1 MSNIHLYPKFNRW
14 KTYGLHGLPGQF
26 FNNTNIDFEF
36 ISFYTYNILSFKVE
50 KLDGSIVD
58 KTVIEYIETPL
69 ETKQGFMEFSGT
81 QNGLWH
87 SEHWR
92 VIQINNDYFIG
103 EKQMEIFQCWVKTYF
118 QLSIVGA

>member
-1 MSNIHLYPKFNRW
+1 MIFYHL
-14 KTYGLHGLPGQF
+14 T
-26 FNNTNIDFEF
+26 
-36 ISFYTYNILSFKVE
+36 FKVE
-50 KLDGSIVD
+50 KLDGNIVD
-58 KTVIEYIETPL
+58 KTVIEYIEMPL
-69 ETKQGFMEFSGT
+69 DTKQGFMEFSGI

-103 EKQMEIFQCWVKTYF
+103 EKQMEIFKCGVKTYF